1 MPRRANAAAGASF
14 LDVFVFHGLLP
25 IPHSRDERRAGPRGR
40 RHPAGVRANVRYGHG
55 EHGRHGDG
63 AGATAG
69 TSTQV
74 TERAGIQTT
83 GQVIFQDIAVTPS
96 VTVAPSVDSTSNSQI
111 TVLGQGGDAVSLA
124 VPDAIN
130 MTNADGQQSLT
141 VVTNSDGS
149 YSVPVMQGV
158 LSSDGVLSVNVGGTL
173 QTASQ
178 QLQPGE
184 YRGVLVVVAQ
194 YN

>member
-1 MPRRANAAAGASF
+1 MACFRHLTLLASGA
-14 LDVFVFHGLLP
+14 LILTAV
-25 IPHSRDERRAGPRGR
+25 AGP
-40 RHPAGVRANVRYGHG
+40 ACAQAS
-55 EHGRHGDG
+55 DTATAG
-63 AGATAG
+63 AGATLTA
-69 TSTQV
+69 
-74 TERAGIQTT
+74 RAGIQTT

-130 MTNADGQQSLT
+130 MARTDGQQTLT

-149 YSVPVMQGV
+149 YAVPLMQGV

>member
-1 MPRRANAAAGASF
+1 MINASSHDCRGGHFLEAFFSGSMAYFRHLHLLTSGALLVAAAVQPALARTSAGTTAGAST
-14 LDVFVFHGLLP
+14 
-25 IPHSRDERRAGPRGR
+25 E
-40 RHPAGVRANVRYGHG
+40 
-55 EHGRHGDG
+55 
-63 AGATAG
+63 
-69 TSTQV
+69 V

-96 VTVAPSVDSTSNSQI
+96 VTVAPAIDSTSNSQI

-130 MTNADGQQSLT
+130 MTNADGQQTLT
-141 VVTNSDGS
+141 VVTNADGS
-149 YSVPVMQGV
+149 YAVPIMQGV
-158 LSSDGVLSVNVGGTL
+158 LSTDGVLSVNVGGTL

>member
-1 MPRRANAAAGASF
+1 MAHPRILPALASVVTALACTVPAQAA
-14 LDVFVFHGLLP
+14 P
-25 IPHSRDERRAGPRGR
+25 
-40 RHPAGVRANVRYGHG
+40 
-55 EHGRHGDG
+55 

-69 TSTQV
+69 ARTTV

-83 GQVIFQDIAVTPS
+83 GQVIFQDIAITPNVTI
-96 VTVAPSVDSTSNSQI
+96 APSIDSTSNSRI

-124 VPDAIN
+124 VPQAID
-130 MTNADGQQSLT
+130 MTNADGEQSLT
-141 VVTNSDGS
+141 VVTNADGS
-149 YSVPVMQGV
+149 YAVPVLQGM
-158 LSSDGVLSVNVGGTL
+158 LSSEGVLSVNVGGAL
-173 QTASQ
+173 QVAAQ

>member
-1 MPRRANAAAGASF
+1 MINASPCGGRGGLFFGTFPTGFMAYFRHLHLLTSGALLLAAAGVQPAFAQAS
-14 LDVFVFHGLLP
+14 
-25 IPHSRDERRAGPRGR
+25 AQT
-40 RHPAGVRANVRYGHG
+40 PAG
-55 EHGRHGDG
+55 
-63 AGATAG
+63 AG
-69 TSTQV
+69 TNV

-96 VTVAPSVDSTSNSQI
+96 LTVAPTIDSTSNSQI

-130 MTNADGQQSLT
+130 MTKTDGQQTLT
-141 VVTNSDGS
+141 VVTNADGS
-149 YSVPVMQGV
+149 YAVPILPGV
-158 LSSDGVLSVNVGGTL
+158 LSPDGVLSVNVGGTL

-178 QLQPGE
+178 PLQPGQ

>member
-1 MPRRANAAAGASF
+1 MASFRHLTLRASGAFILAAAAAPPACAQKSATARAGASTK
-14 LDVFVFHGLLP
+14 L
-25 IPHSRDERRAGPRGR
+25 
-40 RHPAGVRANVRYGHG
+40 
-55 EHGRHGDG
+55 
-63 AGATAG
+63 
-69 TSTQV
+69 

-130 MTNADGQQSLT
+130 MTKTDGQQTLT

-149 YSVPVMQGV
+149 YTVPVMQGV
-158 LSSDGVLSVNVGGTL
+158 LSPDGVLSVNVGGTL
-173 QTASQ
+173 QIASQ

>member
-1 MPRRANAAAGASF
+1 MINASPRNRCGEASFQGVPTGSMAYFRHLTLLASGALFLAFAAAPPALAQASSTQTTGA
-14 LDVFVFHGLLP
+14 
-25 IPHSRDERRAGPRGR
+25 
-40 RHPAGVRANVRYGHG
+40 
-55 EHGRHGDG
+55 
-63 AGATAG
+63 
-69 TSTQV
+69 STQV
-74 TERAGIQTT
+74 TERGGIQTT

-96 VTVAPSVDSTSNSQI
+96 VTVAPSIDSTSNSQI

-130 MTNADGQQSLT
+130 MTKTDGAQTLT

-149 YSVPVMQGV
+149 YAVPIMQGV
-158 LSSDGVLSVNVGGTL
+158 LSADGILSVNVGGTL
-173 QTASQ
+173 QIASQ
-178 QLQPGE
+178 QLQPGQ

>member
-1 MPRRANAAAGASF
+1 MASFRHLTLLASGAFILAAAAAQPACAQKSATASAGASTK
-14 LDVFVFHGLLP
+14 L
-25 IPHSRDERRAGPRGR
+25 
-40 RHPAGVRANVRYGHG
+40 
-55 EHGRHGDG
+55 
-63 AGATAG
+63 
-69 TSTQV
+69 

-130 MTNADGQQSLT
+130 MTKTDGQQTLT

-149 YSVPVMQGV
+149 YTVPVMQGV
-158 LSSDGVLSVNVGGTL
+158 LSPDGILSVNVGGTL
-173 QTASQ
+173 QIASQ